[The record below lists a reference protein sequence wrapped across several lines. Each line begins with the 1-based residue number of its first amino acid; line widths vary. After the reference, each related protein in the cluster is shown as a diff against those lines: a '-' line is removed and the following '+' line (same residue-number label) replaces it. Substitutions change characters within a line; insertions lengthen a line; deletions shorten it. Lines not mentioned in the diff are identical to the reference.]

1 MKKSKLTQGLLGLLA
16 TAMLLGGTVAVA
28 HEHGEDRGENGP
40 GMHQGMRHMFRN
52 LDLTEEQEA
61 QIKSLMKE
69 QRQARSEQQDESERE
84 THRSKMLALVSA
96 SKFDENVARALI
108 AEQQQHHE
116 EGMLNFMK
124 LQQQVYQLLTPEQQ
138 EKFRQQFAEHGGRK
152 R

>member
-16 TAMLLGGTVAVA
+16 TAMLLGGAVAVA
-28 HEHGEDRGENGP
+28 HEHGEDRGRDRP

-52 LDLTEEQEA
+52 LDLTDEQQA

-69 QRQARSEQQDESERE
+69 QRQARSEQQDESDRE
-84 THRSKMLALVSA
+84 AHRNKMLALVSA
-96 SKFDENVARALI
+96 AKFDENAARALI

-138 EKFRQQFAEHGGRK
+138 EKFRQQFAEHRGSK